1 MNFLQKMTARLGE
14 ASSVRKEIARLKAME
29 ASMPGG
35 LELVFYAESK
45 NDWIYFEGLILELVE
60 KRNRRIVY
68 LTSSRDDKAFEI
80 EHENLHPFYV
90 GDGFARNVL
99 FRSIA
104 CKILVMTLT
113 DLDQLSLKRSIHD
126 VHYVYL
132 FHAILSA
139 HMVYRERS
147 FNAYD
152 TFFAVGPHHEP
163 EIHAL
168 HRFYDV
174 ERKEVIPFGYY
185 RLEKIMEENSH
196 LERRTDHIDKTDD
209 TDDTDELN
217 ILIAPSWGQ
226 FSITRTIIT
235 PLIEELLKSRCRITF
250 RPHPMSYRKDSAILS
265 ALRKKFGSNPAVH
278 FDLDIR
284 NVDSLKSADL
294 MISDWSGSAF
304 EFAFGFERPVLFVD
318 TKPKINNGD
327 FADFMKAQTDSLQP
341 IEEEL
346 RTTLGDI
353 LDPSRLVEVN
363 EKIRKLLADKDA
375 THQKLIECRNEYI
388 YNLGYSSV
396 VGADHLIA
404 IMDRN

>member
-1 MNFLQKMTARLGE
+1 MNFIQKMAAKLGDIFY
-14 ASSVRKEIARLKAME
+14 VRKEITRLKATE
-29 ASMPGG
+29 ASMSGG

-45 NDWIYFEGLILELVE
+45 NDWIYFEGLILELLE

-68 LTSSRDDKAFEI
+68 LTSSRNDNAFELD
-80 EHENLHPFYV
+80 HANLHPFYI
-90 GDGFARNVL
+90 GDGFARTVL
-99 FRSIA
+99 FRSID
-104 CKILVMTLT
+104 CKLFVMTLT
-113 DLDQLSLKRSIHD
+113 DLDQLSLKRSVHD

-132 FHAILSA
+132 FHATLSA

-152 TFFAVGPHHEP
+152 TFFAVGPHHER

-168 HRFYDV
+168 HRFYEV

-196 LERRTDHIDKTDD
+196 LEGRTDSTG
-209 TDDTDELN
+209 ELN

-250 RPHPMSYRKDSAILS
+250 RPHPMSHRNDSEILS
-265 ALRKKFGSNPAVH
+265 ALQKKFGSNPAVH

-318 TKPKINNGD
+318 TRPKINNGD
-327 FADFMKAQTDSLQP
+327 FADFMKAQTDSMQP
-341 IEEEL
+341 IEEKL

-363 EKIRKLLADKDA
+363 EKIRKLLVDKDA

-388 YNLGYSSV
+388 YNLGNSSV

-404 IMDRN
+404 MIEKA